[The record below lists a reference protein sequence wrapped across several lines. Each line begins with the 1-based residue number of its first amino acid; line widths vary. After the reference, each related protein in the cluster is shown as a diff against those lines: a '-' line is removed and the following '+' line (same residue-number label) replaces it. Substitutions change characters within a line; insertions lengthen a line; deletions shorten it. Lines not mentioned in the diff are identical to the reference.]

1 MKKYD
6 ASDIKKQFAEL
17 EEKTLAAARQSL
29 SAPTL
34 NKRPALISFDESET
48 DLLSYLAIRNASP
61 IVLLTV
67 SGSPEAANQQMQHAV
82 EDVDNSF
89 KQRLRAKMEVLK

>member
-48 DLLSYLAIRNASP
+48 DLLS
-61 IVLLTV
+61 
-67 SGSPEAANQQMQHAV
+67 
-82 EDVDNSF
+82 
-89 KQRLRAKMEVLK
+89 